1 MKKINVRTKS
11 LSKGVVSGGKN
22 HKVQNRKKQKKIVAK
37 RRAPRAR
44 VSESARI

>member
-11 LSKGVVSGGKN
+11 LSKEVSGGKN
-22 HKVQNRKKQKKIVAK
+22 HQVQNRKKQKKIVAK